1 MRKLFLAWL
10 FALIFQ
16 VGVFAQQSEFEKGI
30 ELAKR
35 GDFQTALFHF
45 QKSEANSAQI
55 HYNIG
60 VCFYR
65 LNQPDKAVIEFEKAL
80 QINPDYER
88 AYYANGMALVDLKNF
103 DEAEKDFLKAIR
115 LDENNGETWY
125 DLAFVFYEQRKY
137 DETIIAFRNAIK
149 FKSVAKPVSYN
160 NLGVI
165 YALQGDFKS
174 AKKQIEIALKLKVP
188 EAKNN
193 LEILRQISLAN
204 DKNLIG
210 KLILKEKNNGR

>member
-1 MRKLFLAWL
+1 MRKLLLPWL
-10 FALIFQ
+10 FTLILQ
-16 VGVFAQQSEFEKGI
+16 LGVFAQIDEFQEGI
-30 ELAKR
+30 KLANK
-35 GDFQTALFHF
+35 GDFQAALVHF
-45 QKSEANSAQI
+45 QKSELDSAQI

-65 LNQPDKAVIEFEKAL
+65 LNKPDKAVIEFQKAL
-80 QINPDYER
+80 KINPSYER
-88 AYYANGMALVDLKNF
+88 AYYANGMAQVDLKNF
-103 DEAEKDFLKAIR
+103 VEAEKAFLKAIR

-137 DETIIAFRNAIK
+137 DEAIIAFQNAIK
-149 FKSVAKPVSYN
+149 FKSIAKSISYN
-160 NLGVI
+160 NLGVV

-188 EAKNN
+188 EAKSN

-210 KLILKEKNNGR
+210 KLIMKEKNNGR